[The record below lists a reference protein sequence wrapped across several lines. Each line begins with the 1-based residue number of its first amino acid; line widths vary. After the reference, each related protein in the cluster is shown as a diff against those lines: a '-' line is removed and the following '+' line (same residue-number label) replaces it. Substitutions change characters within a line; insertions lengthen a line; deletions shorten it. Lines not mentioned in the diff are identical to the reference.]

1 MNMNNRPALNKM
13 LKIIIYLTNMAL
25 CVVFLFLGS
34 LPESYNYSV
43 GSVAETDIY
52 ASKTFTD
59 SYETEH
65 QAVLARNSVP
75 SIFVR
80 SSDISDKNIKDTTT
94 FFDLT
99 SQIREQKG
107 TQVST
112 AADITNLKN
121 NIKNS
126 LGVELAGADL
136 SVYLNMSD
144 STYSYMRDKGI
155 SIVEVI
161 MIDDVDESEINKVIE
176 DQIETF
182 KEANPFYSTYAESF
196 KNILK
201 VILQPNSIFDSTAT
215 NEAADIAYADV
226 LANPV
231 VVEKGTKILSSGDV
245 VTEHAYSMM
254 VNLELIRDSSFDL
267 IIFLRAL
274 LYTMIIA
281 LVGFL
286 FTRSFGKKK
295 QRELKIDIL
304 LNITFV
310 IPVAAAFYASQ
321 FSGLLAFVLFFTVIC
336 ATYLGV
342 SESIILSYMNLF
354 IVWPIYNF
362 DIELLF
368 VMGITILACSTI
380 AGRRDRASSSAMI
393 IIIPFLISL
402 SGSLIFNFF
411 QGSTRA
417 EYINSIIYVSISS
430 IFSLVLAIGLT
441 PIYELIS
448 NSASPVRLIEL
459 SQPGHPLLKRLFFEA
474 SGTYQHSIMVS
485 NLADAAADAIGA
497 DSLLCKVACYYHDIG
512 KLEDPTYFTENQTD
526 MSNPHDSISV
536 MESVRIITGH
546 PESGIKLARKYRLPE
561 AIIKI
566 IDEHHGTTY
575 PAYFYRKACDEAK
588 ANGLEMP
595 SVENFRYKGH
605 VPSSKESGVI
615 MLADTCEAAI
625 RSMKIDDINKCE
637 EVIRD
642 LVRGKIDQDQL
653 INSGLSFDDIEKII
667 IAFRQ
672 VYAGAMH
679 ERIQYPK

>member
-1 MNMNNRPALNKM
+1 MNNRPKLSKI
-13 LKIIIYLTNMAL
+13 LKIITYLTNMVL

-43 GSVAETDIY
+43 GSVADTDIY

-80 SSDISDKNIKDTTT
+80 SSDISEKNVKDTTT

-107 TQVST
+107 GAVST
-112 AADITNLKN
+112 VTDLNTLKS
-121 NIKNS
+121 NIYNS
-126 LGVELAGADL
+126 LGVDLAGADL
-136 SVYLNMSD
+136 SVFLNMSD

-155 SIVEVI
+155 SIVELI
-161 MIDDVDESEINKVIE
+161 MEEDVDESEIGKAIE
-176 DQIETF
+176 GQIENF
-182 KEANPFYSTYAESF
+182 KQSNPFYSSYADSL

-215 NEAADIAYADV
+215 NEAADIAYSDV

-231 VVEKGTKILSSGDV
+231 IVEKGTKILSSGDV
-245 VTEHAYSMM
+245 VTEHAYNMM

-274 LYTMIIA
+274 LYTLIIA

-295 QRELKIDIL
+295 KREFKIDLL

-310 IPVAAAFYASQ
+310 LPVAAAFYASR

-342 SESIILSYMNLF
+342 SESIILSYMNLL

-362 DIELLF
+362 NIELLF
-368 VMGITILACSTI
+368 VMGITILVCSTI
-380 AGRRDRASSSAMI
+380 AGRRDRASSSALI

-411 QGSTRA
+411 HGSTRS

-526 MSNPHDSISV
+526 MANPHDSISV
-536 MESVRIITGH
+536 MESVRIITSH
-546 PESGIKLARKYRLPE
+546 PEVGIRLARKYRLPE

-588 ANGLEMP
+588 ANGMEMP
-595 SVENFRYKGH
+595 SLDNFRYKGH
-605 VPSSKESGVI
+605 VPSSKESGVV